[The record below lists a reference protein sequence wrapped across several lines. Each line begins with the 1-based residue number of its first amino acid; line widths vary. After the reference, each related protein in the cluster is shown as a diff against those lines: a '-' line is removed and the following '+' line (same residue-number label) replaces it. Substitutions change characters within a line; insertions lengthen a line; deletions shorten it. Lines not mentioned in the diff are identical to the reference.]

1 MRVRVL
7 HLNDLSPSLPVD
19 QDLNSP
25 HDREE
30 QYDRELSLYR
40 DRTVLLLR
48 RYMRLSLEAGRL
60 PSLLGRECFRT
71 RFSAYLTHTF
81 EDVVIFV
88 HDVERSL
95 EELDRPNQRLLAMI
109 VLQEHSQEETAHRL
123 GYARKTIGRRYA
135 EALDRVSKIFLR
147 KHIMDRIVNGDAARD
162 DRCQEAANRDFA
174 ASDSAQAKYSFAQF
188 DPSTL

>member
-1 MRVRVL
+1 MSVRVL
-7 HLNDLSPSLPVD
+7 HFNDPSPRLPVID

-25 HDREE
+25 NDREE
-30 QYDRELSLYR
+30 EDERELSLYR

-88 HDVERSL
+88 HNVERSL
-95 EELDRPNQRLLAMI
+95 EEFGTSQSAVAGDDR
-109 VLQEHSQEETAHRL
+109 
-123 GYARKTIGRRYA
+123 
-135 EALDRVSKIFLR
+135 
-147 KHIMDRIVNGDAARD
+147 AARTQSGRNCASIGVCEED
-162 DRCQEAANRDFA
+162 NRT
-174 ASDSAQAKYSFAQF
+174 
-188 DPSTL
+188 PLR